1 MRKDA
6 TFDSSFWVHAVYLDL
21 VDFLLADYALICTE
35 AVAKELGRDNPTSR
49 RLQALLTAMTIQSAT
64 PHVEQ
69 IILYGEG
76 ERAAINLALE
86 SNLLLLIDD
95 WRPYEAARA
104 AGVAVV
110 NTLAYLVQL
119 YAQERMT
126 VEHVLSDIGRL
137 ARRGTLRPEWIQSAL
152 KIVVEMRNR
161 EYNDEQGQTP

>member
-21 VDFLLADYALICTE
+21 VDVLLADYALICTE

-49 RLQALLTAMTIQSAT
+49 RLQALLTAQTIQSAT

-69 IILYGEG
+69 ITLYGEG

-86 SNLLLLIDD
+86 QNLLLLIDD
-95 WRPYEAARA
+95 WRPYEAARV
-104 AGVAVV
+104 AGVEVV

-119 YAQERMT
+119 
-126 VEHVLSDIGRL
+126 
-137 ARRGTLRPEWIQSAL
+137 
-152 KIVVEMRNR
+152 
-161 EYNDEQGQTP
+161 